1 MRSLPLVVVMLAVV
15 VAGCV
20 HSGHALRFGEEV
32 SPPKGLDSVGVAKWV
47 VQQRAACPGRLN
59 LLFDEGGNA
68 RDFDTSVV
76 PHQSPGSPAPYEF
89 PFSVTCI
96 RP

>member
-1 MRSLPLVVVMLAVV
+1 MRSLQLVVVVLAIV

-32 SPPKGLDSVGVAKWV
+32 SPPKGLDSAGVAKWIG
-47 VQQRAACPGRLN
+47 QQRAACPGNLN
-59 LLFDEGGNA
+59 LLRDEGGTMRNYGG
-68 RDFDTSVV
+68 SPV
-76 PHQSPGSPAPYEF
+76 PYQSPLIA
-89 PFSVTCI
+89 VVCR